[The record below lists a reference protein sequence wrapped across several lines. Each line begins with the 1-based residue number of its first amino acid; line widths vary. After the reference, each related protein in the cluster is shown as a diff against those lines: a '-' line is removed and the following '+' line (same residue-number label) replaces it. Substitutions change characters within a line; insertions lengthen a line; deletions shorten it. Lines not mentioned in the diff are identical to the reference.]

1 MMNYNVQGVTEKIPE
16 LFAMLKSTKVE
27 IKKEHQVLM
36 VNKTTSFKK
45 KGEGKKGN
53 YKKNGKQVAT
63 PMKKTPNLDPSLKLS
78 ASTTKEM
85 VTGNGTAIDTWWIR
99 RMAK

>member
-1 MMNYNVQGVTEKIPE
+1 MEKIIPE
-16 LFAMLKSTKVE
+16 LFVMLKAAEVE

-45 KGEGKKGN
+45 KGRRGTSRRMARKLSLPRRSPKLN
-53 YKKNGKQVAT
+53 Q
-63 PMKKTPNLDPSLKLS
+63 SLKLS
-78 ASTTKEM
+78 AYTAKEM
-85 VTGNGTAIDTWWIR
+85 VTGNGNALNIWWIR